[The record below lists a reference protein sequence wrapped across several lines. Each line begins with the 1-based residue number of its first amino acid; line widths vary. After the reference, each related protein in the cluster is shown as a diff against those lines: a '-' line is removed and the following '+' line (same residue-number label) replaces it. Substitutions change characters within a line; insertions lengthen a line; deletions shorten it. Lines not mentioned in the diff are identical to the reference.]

1 MAAEK
6 REQNHA
12 GRSGN
17 GGSSSSAQASKAND
31 GGMAASI
38 QGAAQ
43 GAGDRIKDGASYARE
58 HMSQTCRRAEG
69 MVARHPSPSLAASF
83 GLGFGLGL
91 LVAVVMTQREES
103 WADRHIPDSWRD
115 LPDRLRH
122 MRMPETIARHMPS
135 H

>member
-1 MAAEK
+1 
-6 REQNHA
+6 
-12 GRSGN
+12 
-17 GGSSSSAQASKAND
+17 
-31 GGMAASI
+31 
-38 QGAAQ
+38 
-43 GAGDRIKDGASYARE
+43 
-58 HMSQTCRRAEG
+58 
-69 MVARHPSPSLAASF
+69 LAASF